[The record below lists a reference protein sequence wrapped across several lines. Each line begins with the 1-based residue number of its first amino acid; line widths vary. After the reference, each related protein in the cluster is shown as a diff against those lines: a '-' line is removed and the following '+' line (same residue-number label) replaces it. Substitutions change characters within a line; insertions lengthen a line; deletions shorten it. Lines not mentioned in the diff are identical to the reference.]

1 MIMTTKL
8 KFNGKTYSAKLVA
21 ILFVEV
27 EYDVYNL
34 YVDVAQHIAL
44 LVNKDYKVINTKH
57 LESWQQDALVEEDKT
72 DEEMAKADE
81 VIDSLRKEWEI

>member
-1 MIMTTKL
+1 MYTTIL

-21 ILFVEV
+21 MLIVRDNLDLT
-27 EYDVYNL
+27 YDL
-34 YVDVAQHIAL
+34 YVDETKHIAL
-44 LVNKDYKVINTKH
+44 LVDEDDKVINTKH
-57 LESWQQDALVEEDKT
+57 LETWQQDALVEDDKT